1 MSPVPLRRGLLWG
14 LLVAVLL
21 AVATA
26 TVVQWLRRPQPLPVF
41 GKLPGFALGFSL
53 VNRDGRTIRLEDLAG
68 APWVADFIFTRC
80 PASCPMMSARMAR
93 LSRSLPADLDV
104 LLVSISVDPAY
115 DTPEVLNRYAERY
128 LAPEQAPDRWLFL
141 TGEREDVRR
150 LCVEGFKLGLDM
162 DPPPGMAGPE
172 PGIRSE
178 PILHSTRFVLV
189 DGEGQIRGYYE
200 AFDEASTE
208 KLRQDLLR
216 LAEPLS

>member
-1 MSPVPLRRGLLWG
+1 MSPVPLRRRLLWG
-14 LLVAVLL
+14 FLVAALL
-21 AVATA
+21 AVSAA
-26 TVVQWLRRPQPLPVF
+26 AVVQWLRRPEPLPVF
-41 GKLPGFALGFSL
+41 GKLPTFSL

-93 LSRSLPADLDV
+93 LERSLPKDRDL
-104 LLVSISVDPAY
+104 LLVSITVDPAY
-115 DTPEVLNRYAERY
+115 DTPEVLNRYAKRFE
-128 LAPEQAPDRWLFL
+128 APERWLFL

-150 LCVEGFKLGLDM
+150 LSIEGFKLGLDM
-162 DPPPGMAGPE
+162 DPPPGMAGP
-172 PGIRSE
+172 E

-208 KLRQDLLR
+208 KLRSDLLR
-216 LAEPLS
+216 LAKPLS

>member
-1 MSPVPLRRGLLWG
+1 MPLRRGLLWG
-14 LLVAVLL
+14 CLVAVLVSV
-21 AVATA
+21 AVATL
-26 TVVQWLRRPQPLPVF
+26 VQRMRQPEPLPVY
-41 GKLPGFALGFSL
+41 GKLPSFSL

-93 LSRSLPADLDV
+93 LDRGLPRDLDL

-115 DTPEVLNRYAERY
+115 DTPEVLERYAKKFQ
-128 LAPEQAPDRWLFL
+128 APERWLFL

-150 LCVEGFKLGLDM
+150 LSIEGFKLGLEM
-162 DPPPGMAGPE
+162 DPPPEMAGP
-172 PGIRSE
+172 E

-208 KLRQDLLR
+208 KLRKDLLR
-216 LAEPLS
+216 LTKSVS

>member
-1 MSPVPLRRGLLWG
+1 VNFRRGLLWAF
-14 LLVAVLL
+14 LILALVAVAAAAL
-21 AVATA
+21 
-26 TVVQWLRRPQPLPVF
+26 VQWMRRPEPLPVY
-41 GKLPGFALGFSL
+41 GKLPAFSL

-80 PASCPMMSARMAR
+80 PASCPMMSSRMAR
-93 LSRSLPADLDV
+93 LDRNLPRDLDV

-115 DTPEVLNRYAERY
+115 DTPEVLERYAKKFE
-128 LAPEQAPDRWLFL
+128 APDRWLFL

-150 LCVEGFKLGLDM
+150 LSIEGFKLGLDM
-162 DPPPGMAGPE
+162 DPPPGMAGP
-172 PGIRSE
+172 E

-208 KLRQDLLR
+208 KLRSDLLR
-216 LAEPLS
+216 LAKPLS

>member
-1 MSPVPLRRGLLWG
+1 MNLRRGLLWG
-14 LLVAVLL
+14 FLVVALLV
-21 AVATA
+21 VAAA
-26 TVVQWLRRPQPLPVF
+26 TLVQRLRRPEPLPVY
-41 GKLPGFALGFSL
+41 GKLPAFSL
-53 VNRDGRTIRLEDLAG
+53 VNRDGRAIRLEDLAG

-93 LSRSLPADLDV
+93 LDRDLSRDLDV

-115 DTPEVLNRYAERY
+115 DTPEVLERYARKFQ
-128 LAPEQAPDRWLFL
+128 APERWLFL

-150 LCVEGFKLGLDM
+150 LSVEGFKLGLDM
-162 DPPPGMAGPE
+162 DPPPGNAGP
-172 PGIRSE
+172 E

-208 KLRQDLLR
+208 KLRSDLLR
-216 LAEPLS
+216 LSGPLS